1 MEVWA
6 DDILSDEN
14 SDYEIVVSDSD
25 VSMPSLEEAD
35 NVITEEEFVENIID
49 NSGNIMTPSFS
60 PTAVWDTDLHITI
73 PAIPSMNNNSTSEVE
88 DGEIAEDDENE
99 DFSDEPNRL
108 FGEVSIGSYLRNLRD
123 TSSNTLPM
131 NYNISSFYDFSNQI
145 IRRPVD
151 VPRLHLRNVRR
162 NLLIDIDVQ
171 DCLDMVIRSIE
182 IEYETPFAIKCQKMI
197 RGYLAKKKMVYLKKV
212 AEESKKPKSCSV
224 CYNELNVLN
233 MSVTPCGHYYC
244 SSCLFRWMNEK
255 NTCAMCRQELYVPK
269 IDMTTLRRDTRRAVR
284 YHSNLQRRILDMEMN
299 KMKIED
305 ETRKIV
311 KKANLSLA
319 RQVRMRC
326 MLAETRQQIENEHAE
341 LDEIYDEYL
350 DLIYDCKTEFNVKIK
365 LEKHLSN
372 KFKNHFE
379 KHITYKN
386 SKKNKKRIAE
396 KIVQREDKNKVRKV
410 NYSDRHADYRLNFTI
425 EQLQDNT
432 DYESFVNFWEHVSE
446 QSSHDDSD
454 YYELVDEI
462 II

>member
-1 MEVWA
+1 MNMEVWA

-73 PAIPSMNNNSTSEVE
+73 PAIPSMNNNSTSELE

-99 DFSDEPNRL
+99 DFSDEAI
-108 FGEVSIGSYLRNLRD
+108 FGIENLRD
-123 TSSNTLPM
+123 NSGNRLR
-131 NYNISSFYDFSNQI
+131 YISNQI
-145 IRRPVD
+145 IRRNQIIRGRLAEI
-151 VPRLHLRNVRR
+151 PRLHLRNVRR

-171 DCLDMVIRSIE
+171 DCLDMVIRSLE

-350 DLIYDCKTEFNVKIK
+350 DLIYDCKTDFNVKIK

-396 KIVQREDKNKVRKV
+396 KIVEREDKNKVRKV

>member
-1 MEVWA
+1 MNMEVWA

-14 SDYEIVVSDSD
+14 SDYEIVLSDSD
-25 VSMPSLEEAD
+25 VSMPSLEDAD
-35 NVITEEEFVENIID
+35 NVITEEEFVENLID
-49 NSGNIMTPSFS
+49 NNGNIMTPQGS
-60 PTAVWDTDLHITI
+60 PTTVMGLMGRIAGHATMPT
-73 PAIPSMNNNSTSEVE
+73 IPSMNNNSTSELE

-99 DFSDEPNRL
+99 DFSDEAIFGIENLRYNSGNRL
-108 FGEVSIGSYLRNLRD
+108 R
-123 TSSNTLPM
+123 M
-131 NYNISSFYDFSNQI
+131 NYNISSFNFRNQI
-145 IRRPVD
+145 IRRPVGI
-151 VPRLHLRNVRR
+151 PRLHLRNIQR

-171 DCLDMVIRSIE
+171 DCLDTAIRTLE

-244 SSCLFRWMNEK
+244 SDCLFRWMNEK

-319 RQVRMRC
+319 RQVRMRG
-326 MLAETRQQIENEHAE
+326 MLAQTRQQIENEHEE
-341 LDEIYDEYL
+341 LDQIYDEYL
-350 DLIYDCKTEFNVKIK
+350 DLVYDCKTDFNKKIK
-365 LEKHLSN
+365 LEKHLSK
-372 KFKNHFE
+372 KFKNQFK
-379 KHITYKN
+379 KHNDYKN
-386 SKKNKKRIAE
+386 SENNKKRIAE
-396 KIVQREDKNKVRKV
+396 KIVQREDKNKIRKV
-410 NYSDRHADYRLNFTI
+410 DNSDRYSFYRLNFTI
-425 EQLQDNT
+425 DQLQDNT
-432 DYESFVNFWEHVSE
+432 DYESFANFWEHISE
-446 QSSHDDSD
+446 QPTHNSSDH
-454 YYELVDEI
+454 YEVVDEI

>member
-1 MEVWA
+1 MNMEVWA

-14 SDYEIVVSDSD
+14 SDYEIVLSDSD
-25 VSMPSLEEAD
+25 VSMPSLEDAV
-35 NVITEEEFVENIID
+35 NVIAEEEFVENLID

-60 PTAVWDTDLHITI
+60 PTTVMGLMGRMAGHATMPT
-73 PAIPSMNNNSTSEVE
+73 IPSMNNNSTSELE

-99 DFSDEPNRL
+99 DFSDEAI
-108 FGEVSIGSYLRNLRD
+108 FGIENLRD
-123 TSSNTLPM
+123 NSGNRLRM
-131 NYNISSFYDFSNQI
+131 NY
-145 IRRPVD
+145 RRPVAI
-151 VPRLHLRNVRR
+151 PRLHLRNIQR

-171 DCLDMVIRSIE
+171 DCLETAIRTLE

-197 RGYLAKKKMVYLKKV
+197 RGYLAKKKMIYLKKV

-244 SSCLFRWMNEK
+244 SDCLFRWMNEK

-319 RQVRMRC
+319 RQVRMRG
-326 MLAETRQQIENEHAE
+326 MLAQTRQQIENEHEE
-341 LDEIYDEYL
+341 LDQIYDEYL
-350 DLIYDCKTEFNVKIK
+350 DLVYDCKTDFNKKIK
-365 LEKHLSN
+365 LEKHLSK
-372 KFKNHFE
+372 KFKNQFK
-379 KHITYKN
+379 KHNDYKN
-386 SKKNKKRIAE
+386 CENNKKRIAE

-410 NYSDRHADYRLNFTI
+410 DNSDRYSFYRLNFTI
-425 EQLQDNT
+425 DQLQDNT
-432 DYESFVNFWEHVSE
+432 DYESFANFWEHISE
-446 QSSHDDSD
+446 KPTHNSSDH
-454 YYELVDEI
+454 YELVDEI

>member
-1 MEVWA
+1 MNMEVWA

-14 SDYEIVVSDSD
+14 SDYEIVLSDSD
-25 VSMPSLEEAD
+25 VSMPSLEDAD
-35 NVITEEEFVENIID
+35 NVITEEEFVENLID

-60 PTAVWDTDLHITI
+60 PTAVWGTDVHVTI
-73 PAIPSMNNNSTSEVE
+73 PAIPSMNNNSTSEIE

-99 DFSDEPNRL
+99 DFSDEAI
-108 FGEVSIGSYLRNLRD
+108 FGIENLRD
-123 TSSNTLPM
+123 NSGNRLRYDLDM
-131 NYNISSFYDFSNQI
+131 SSFDHISNQI
-145 IRRPVD
+145 IRRNQIIRGRPLG

-171 DCLDMVIRSIE
+171 DCLDTAIRSLE

-197 RGYLAKKKMVYLKKV
+197 RGYLAKKKMIYLKKV
-212 AEESKKPKSCSV
+212 AEESKKPKSCTV

-244 SSCLFRWMNEK
+244 SDCLFRWMNEK

-284 YHSNLQRRILDMEMN
+284 YHSNLQRRILDLEMN

-319 RQVRMRC
+319 RQVRMRG
-326 MLAETRQQIENEHAE
+326 MLAQTRQQIENEHEE
-341 LDEIYDEYL
+341 LDQIYDEYL
-350 DLIYDCKTEFNVKIK
+350 DLVYDCKTDFNKKIK
-365 LEKHLSN
+365 LEKHLSK
-372 KFKNHFE
+372 KFKNQFK
-379 KHITYKN
+379 KHNDYKN
-386 SKKNKKRIAE
+386 SENNKKRIAE

-410 NYSDRHADYRLNFTI
+410 DNSDRYSFYRLNFTI

-432 DYESFVNFWEHVSE
+432 DYESFANFWEHISE
-446 QSSHDDSD
+446 QPTRNSSDD
-454 YYELVDEI
+454 YELVDEI